1 MNTMLPK
8 QIKSVRCWMSKR
20 SGKSLT
26 DIGYNITLDSNLRAY
41 RDYHIRT
48 FNRNK
53 REVIRGSSES
63 ISKDSM
69 SDTDT
74 EDCSSDVMGRQFPQ
88 GMEELKNFKESN
100 CIVEHRSR
108 VTTDGGHDEV
118 SWAHHTDN
126 QSSNEYLGNKFS
138 PEDDA
143 VSSDIQVY
151 EGYFYGCKHWNF
163 FCVDDDIEAVILSLK
178 IELLHGKEYIR

>member
-1 MNTMLPK
+1 MSLPK
-8 QIKSVRCWMSKR
+8 QIKSMRCWMSRR

-48 FNRNK
+48 MNRNK

-63 ISKDSM
+63 IYKDGM
-69 SDTDT
+69 SDT
-74 EDCSSDVMGRQFPQ
+74 EDSSSDVMERQFPQ
-88 GMEELKNFKESN
+88 GMEELKTFKEGN
-100 CIVEHRSR
+100 NILEHRSR
-108 VTTDGGHDEV
+108 GTDGRQDEI
-118 SWAHHTDN
+118 SWTHHIDN
-126 QSSNEYLGNKFS
+126 QSFIDECLENGLS
-138 PEDDA
+138 PDDNA

-178 IELLHGKEYIR
+178 VELLHGKEYIR